1 MSASNPTHVVIVGAG
16 VTGLSAASELQR
28 AGIDF
33 VLLEAR
39 DRVGGRVEAKM
50 NDLDDLYDTGGQ
62 FICDDM
68 PEIMALARTH
78 GKTLVETSTRGDT
91 VAQPP
96 PHGRHD
102 AEKVSAGSMALRRRL
117 RKLDPTD
124 PALSGLTVRA
134 WVNSQQ
140 ADPAAKMRF
149 LSLLE
154 GLWCVPAELVPLWF
168 IVDNDRRITN
178 KVSELQ
184 YFLKET
190 MHSLAADM
198 ARSLG
203 KSLLLS
209 EPVNSVETT
218 ASGFTVRTV
227 SGAYSANEV
236 IIAVPPVMASRIIF
250 HPSLPEAI
258 NNALASWKSGTVV
271 KLLIRYSQP
280 FWRRTGPSG
289 SVIWVDP
296 RGLYACDASHDDQH
310 PALVVFVGGPI
321 AVEWSSHGEEALKQ
335 EVVSRLVV
343 ALGPDAGAPLD
354 ILLRNWI
361 DDPWSGGGY
370 SDIVEV
376 MNATEAENTLR
387 RGFAGITFASSEL
400 SPSFPG
406 YVEGGII
413 AGRLAAQPVIE
424 RLQSASATNASGS

>member
-1 MSASNPTHVVIVGAG
+1 MSADVPSRVVVVGAG
-16 VTGLSAASELQR
+16 FTGMSAASELQR

-39 DRVGGRVEAKM
+39 DRVGGRVESKA
-50 NDLDDLYDTGGQ
+50 NCLGELYDTGGQ

-68 PEIMALARTH
+68 PEIMGLARTH
-78 GKTLVETSTRGDT
+78 GKTLVETPTRGDT
-91 VAQPP
+91 IAQPP

-117 RKLDPTD
+117 RKLDPND
-124 PALSGLTVRA
+124 PALSGLAVRA
-134 WVNSQQ
+134 WVENQQ
-140 ADPAAKMRF
+140 AEPAVKMRF
-149 LSLLE
+149 LSLIE
-154 GLWCVPAELVPLWF
+154 GLWCVPAGLVPLWF

-209 EPVNSVETT
+209 EPVDRVETT
-218 ASGFTVRTV
+218 ASGVMVRTIRE
-227 SGAYSANEV
+227 GYSANEV
-236 IIAVPPVMASRIIF
+236 IIAVPPVMARKIIF
-250 HPSLPEAI
+250 HPSLPDAI

-271 KLLIRYSQP
+271 KLLIRYAEP
-280 FWRRTGPSG
+280 FWRRTGLSG

-310 PALVVFVGGPI
+310 PALVVFLGGPI
-321 AVEWSSHGEEALKQ
+321 AVEWSSLGEEALKQ
-335 EVVSRLVV
+335 EVLSRLVV
-343 ALGPDAGAPLD
+343 ALGSEAGTPLD

-361 DDPWSGGGY
+361 DDTWSGGGY

-376 MNATEAENTLR
+376 MNAIEAENALR

-406 YVEGGII
+406 YIEGAII
-413 AGRLAAQPVIE
+413 AGRLAVRPIIE